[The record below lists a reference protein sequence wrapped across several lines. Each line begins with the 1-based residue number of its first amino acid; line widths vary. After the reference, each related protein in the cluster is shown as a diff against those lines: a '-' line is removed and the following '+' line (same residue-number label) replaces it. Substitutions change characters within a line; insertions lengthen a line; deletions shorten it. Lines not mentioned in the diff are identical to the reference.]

1 MSGSRVLI
9 CDDHWIVRQAI
20 RQQIESIPGF
30 EVVGE
35 AADGAAAVAAVGEH
49 RPDLLLIDVEL
60 PELNGIEAMIKVL
73 DRWPHTR
80 VLVFT
85 AHEEDDLV
93 RLAAREGA
101 AGFLVKSADTDQI
114 RKACETVVDGG
125 RWFLHFDGRLD
136 EDEDDELQRLRSLSD
151 REREILSL
159 LASGM
164 RAQGVADKTGL
175 RPTTVYTHV
184 RNVVS
189 KLGVETRT
197 QAVAIATRYAFLD
210 PDPETPATGS
220 TKK

>member
-1 MSGSRVLI
+1 VTDHRVLI

-20 RQQIESIPGF
+20 RQQIDSIPGF

-35 AADGAAAVAAVGEH
+35 VADGAAVVAAVREL
-49 RPDLLLIDVEL
+49 RPDLLLIDVEM
-60 PELNGIEAMIKVL
+60 PVLNGIEAMIKVL
-73 DRWPHTR
+73 DRWPRTR

-101 AGFLVKSADTDQI
+101 AGFLVKSAETDQI
-114 RKACETVVDGG
+114 RRACETVVEGE
-125 RWFLHFDGRLD
+125 RWFPHFEDQLD
-136 EDEDDELQRLRSLSD
+136 ADDELQRLRSLSE

-159 LASGM
+159 LATGM
-164 RAQGVADKTGL
+164 RAQGVAEETGL
-175 RPTTVYTHV
+175 RPATIYTHV

-189 KLGVETRT
+189 KLGVDTRT

-210 PDPETPATGS
+210 PGEGARAATPP
-220 TKK
+220 KR